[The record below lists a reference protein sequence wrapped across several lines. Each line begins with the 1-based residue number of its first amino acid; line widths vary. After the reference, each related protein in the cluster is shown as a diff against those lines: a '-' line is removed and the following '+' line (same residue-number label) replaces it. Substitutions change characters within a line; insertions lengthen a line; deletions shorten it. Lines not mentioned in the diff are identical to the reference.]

1 MADTGM
7 FPHRQRQRIVREP
20 NLAEKQVYAK
30 HIRAGAAASVDGGV
44 PAVTLSTTAAAGSA
58 TTLIRTDATIIAF
71 DATVPTTSAVGDA
84 AATGSAA
91 LAARRDHRHAREAFA
106 SPSSVGAANASGSAT
121 TIPRSDHVHG
131 LGAAS
136 LGSITNMTGAAGS
149 DGVATTASRS
159 DHMHGFAFASQAAGD
174 LFYATSGTALARLG
188 ITAGGYIK
196 GNAGGTAP
204 EYSPAGQIVF
214 PATQN
219 ASADANTLDDYEE
232 GTWTPAVGGTATYT
246 NQNGTYTKV
255 GRLVVI
261 HCRMTINVI
270 GTGSTVTLSGNPFSA
285 NSTPSYHAGS
295 VCYFNS
301 LAINTIFLTVYAT
314 GSNIFFTD
322 QGASD
327 GGVNDQSALFG
338 NSAQVMFSIPYYV

>member
-1 MADTGM
+1 M

-30 HIRAGAAASVDGGV
+30 HIRDGAISSVHVAGDIATQAELDAHINDTSDAHDASAISNV
-44 PAVTLSTTAAAGSA
+44 PAGTIAA
-58 TTLIRTDATIIAF
+58 TT
-71 DATVPTTSAVGDA
+71 VQA
-84 AATGSAA
+84 AINELDSEKAA
-91 LAARRDHRHAREAFA
+91 LA
-106 SPSSVGAANASGSAT
+106 SA
-121 TIPRSDHVHG
+121 V
-131 LGAAS
+131 
-136 LGSITNMTGAAGS
+136 M
-149 DGVATTASRS
+149 DG
-159 DHMHGFAFASQAAGD
+159 D
-174 LFYATSGTALARLG
+174 
-188 ITAGGYIK
+188 TAGGDL
-196 GNAGGTAP
+196 GGTYPNPTITELAVSKLADGDALALLRTASDGTTV
-204 EYSPAGQIVF
+204 EWGSAGQIAF

-246 NQNGTYTKV
+246 TQQGTYTKI